1 MTLWLTL
8 VALGSVLLCLG
19 FFGSLVPVIPGPL
32 LAFGSLGVL
41 AAFGHSPAWEQ
52 WCLAVLLL
60 VGVTVLD
67 YLLPSLCAKKFKS
80 SGWGVFGCF
89 VGTLVG
95 LFFLPFGLV
104 LGPFLGCV
112 GGELVAGKKLVD
124 SLRGGV
130 GALLGYVLCLA
141 LKLVAVGLY
150 AAWFLASLPPMP

>member
-41 AAFGHSPAWEQ
+41 AAFGYSPAWEQ

-67 YLLPSLCAKKFKS
+67 SLLPSLCAKKFKS

-95 LFFLPFGLV
+95 LFFLPFGLI

-112 GGELVAGKKLVD
+112 GGELVAGKKLGD